1 VASLATNIGIG
12 GKRMSRLENVKCSY
26 KPER

>member
-1 VASLATNIGIG
+1 VASLATNIGVG
-12 GKRMSRLENVKCSY
+12 GKRMPRLENVKCSY